1 MSVEGEEELAEDL
14 KVEDSAAR
22 VVAGPNDVEFAVLL
36 SSTLSLVVISDVVGR
51 AVVVG
56 FGRAIEACFFFF
68 SSASAMDRAMALAMI
83 SSSLIVVFVG
93 SCCCFPVGRLW
104 LDVVRAGG
112 ATGVLFFLGSSHVVC
127 RVA

>member
-1 MSVEGEEELAEDL
+1 MSVEGEEELAEDV

-22 VVAGPNDVEFAVLL
+22 VVGSKDVEFAVLL
-36 SSTLSLVVISDVVGR
+36 SDTLVVISDVVGR

-56 FGRAIEACFFFF
+56 FGRVVEACFFFF
-68 SSASAMDRAMALAMI
+68 SSASAMDRAIAFAMI

>member
-1 MSVEGEEELAEDL
+1 MSVEGVEELAEDV

-22 VVAGPNDVEFAVLL
+22 VAGPNDVEFAVLL
-36 SSTLSLVVISDVVGR
+36 SYTLSLVVISDVVGR
-51 AVVVG
+51 TVVVG
-56 FGRAIEACFFFF
+56 FGRAIEACFLFF
-68 SSASAMDRAMALAMI
+68 SSASAMDKAMAFAMI

>member
-1 MSVEGEEELAEDL
+1 MSVEGVEELAEDV

-22 VVAGPNDVEFAVLL
+22 VVGPKDVEFAVLL
-36 SSTLSLVVISDVVGR
+36 SYTLSLVVISDVVGR
-51 AVVVG
+51 TVVVG

-68 SSASAMDRAMALAMI
+68 SSASAMDRAMAFAMI
-83 SSSLIVVFVG
+83 SSSLNVVLVG
-93 SCCCFPVGRLW
+93 SCCFPVGRLW
-104 LDVVRAGG
+104 LEVVRAGG

>member
-1 MSVEGEEELAEDL
+1 MSVEGEEKLAEDV
-14 KVEDSAAR
+14 KVADSAAR
-22 VVAGPNDVEFAVLL
+22 VDAGSKDVEFAVLL
-36 SSTLSLVVISDVVGR
+36 SFTLVVISDVVGR

-56 FGRAIEACFFFF
+56 FGRVVEACFFFF
-68 SSASAMDRAMALAMI
+68 SSASAMDKAMAFAMI

>member
-1 MSVEGEEELAEDL
+1 MSVEGVEELAEDV

-22 VVAGPNDVEFAVLL
+22 VVRPNDVEFAVLL
-36 SSTLSLVVISDVVGR
+36 SSTFVVIFDVVGR

-56 FGRAIEACFFFF
+56 FGRVVEACFFFF
-68 SSASAMDRAMALAMI
+68 SSASAMDRAMAFAMI

-93 SCCCFPVGRLW
+93 SCCFPVGRLW